1 MNRVQA
7 ALAAA
12 RIELHWAIILRYRRR
27 GCRLIERG
35 EPLTS
40 LRLQRYTRI
49 IDRHGRLAYQLES
62 LFE

>member
-1 MNRVQA
+1 MNRIQA
-7 ALAAA
+7 SVAAV
-12 RIELHWAIILRYRRR
+12 RIELHWAVILWYRRR

-40 LRLQRYTRI
+40 ARLLRYPRI
-49 IDRHGRLAYQLES
+49 IDHHGMRAFRLEK

>member
-1 MNRVQA
+1 MNRIQTSV
-7 ALAAA
+7 AAA
-12 RIELHWAIILRYRRR
+12 RIELHWAIILWFRRR

-40 LRLQRYTRI
+40 VRLLRYSCI
-49 IDRHGRLAYQLES
+49 IDRHGMQAFRLEK